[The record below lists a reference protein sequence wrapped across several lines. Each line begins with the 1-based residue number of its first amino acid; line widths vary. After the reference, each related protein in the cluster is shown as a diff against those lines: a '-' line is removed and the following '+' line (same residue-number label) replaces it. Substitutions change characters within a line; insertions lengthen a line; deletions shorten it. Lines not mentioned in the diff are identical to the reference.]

1 MPYMWLMLGTGIFGA
16 CVIVRAGNQYLYPSL
31 VIYGREWVEPKQ
43 FSLLH
48 VESKSRNL
56 TPCKES
62 CTASCYTPLSVTY
75 FPEKEGD

>member
-43 FSLLH
+43 FSPLH
-48 VESKSRNL
+48 VESKSQASLATLHLARNL
-56 TPCKES
+56 VLL
-62 CTASCYTPLSVTY
+62 AVTHL
-75 FPEKEGD
+75 FL